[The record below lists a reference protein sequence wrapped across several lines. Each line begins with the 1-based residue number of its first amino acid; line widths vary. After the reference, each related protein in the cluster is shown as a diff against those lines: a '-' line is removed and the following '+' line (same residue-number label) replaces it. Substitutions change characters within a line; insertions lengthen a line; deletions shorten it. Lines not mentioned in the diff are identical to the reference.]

1 MKEQLVHWL
10 TNLDYGAFFAMIAAF
25 LAAYGGLL
33 GGLLFFVIKT
43 RLTKLNLEK
52 TLAQFKIKLE
62 QDQLERAE
70 QHKQEIIQAISD
82 VGREMITQNTLAQ
95 EKRLEVLNA
104 LEEDSKEAIQEVKK
118 LSVDDV
124 LEKLDKGK

>member
-10 TNLDYGAFFAMIAAF
+10 TNLDYGAFFAMVAAF

-33 GGLLFFVIKT
+33 VGLLFFVIKT

-52 TLAQFKIKLE
+52 T
-62 QDQLERAE
+62 AE